1 MVGYNRV
8 YWTYYWTGMY
18 NVYDKRNGKTDIP
31 PDYSGSDDEEEETEE
46 DVDVSEYE
54 TIDYEKL
61 AQRAKKNE

>member
-1 MVGYNRV
+1 MWYHKCTNPKKG
-8 YWTYYWTGMY
+8 G
-18 NVYDKRNGKTDIP
+18 
-31 PDYSGSDDEEEETEE
+31 PDYGIQGVFCRPAGGLSREFAAEAEEEETEE